1 MQIVKEERGGALVIV
16 FFILVLFTALA
27 LSLASHTMQSVKQRV
42 FSEDEVQ
49 GKLLADAGL
58 AYFQEY
64 LETQLQMPRSFLH
77 GNGTISELR
86 DSLAIANAEPV
97 SQSSDKVIE
106 IIKRISATEPNTYK
120 PIRLPGM
127 NGSFAIHTAIESRI
141 PRDTGSTSQPY
152 VLKLKVSVIGIPDR
166 AENFRKVK
174 LTSTVY
180 VNTVPAPFHYAIS
193 TPGQLRLFGGS
204 NVIGNIAADSVVTSS
219 RYRYSSLKNTEDSD
233 PTNDEV
239 VWEVGTSGPNYV
251 EGEIFLPSR
260 SRLMQIAAIPA
271 EEPSSTAFS
280 GPRLDD
286 LEAAFVPSPLPD
298 TEEPTITLSAD
309 PKTPHIPGYE
319 PPIVTETHRPTDSLF
334 TEEQGENTAQ
344 YVYDRI
350 REGKQLASSAQQLE
364 PVEFARWFRDPEE
377 AADPLPPGF
386 MEASAP
392 NGELLVIE
400 SPYREDTP
408 DFLNLTA
415 RFTGN
420 ALANIRQLYISGPDG
435 EGMAAV
441 EMGRSGSFKAQPDQ
455 EGEPFTY
462 TGTIYIKGN
471 LDIVGDVSI
480 DGTVYVDGNVVIREI
495 RNITQPGHKKNNL
508 VIIASGTISLTDR
521 YTDESSIDS
530 TDIYPLSA
538 FLYSESAMEIYSI
551 HSHNR
556 LIGGIA
562 TGRSVRDAVEAGT
575 SYIEL
580 NSVREPRGDQPP
592 THMSISFDRNIFEVK
607 TPGLPPGDRFHIDL
621 YDKEYPEVGEPLLE

>member
-16 FFILVLFTALA
+16 FFIIVLFTVLA
-27 LSLASHTMQSVKQRV
+27 LSLASYTMQSVKQRT
-42 FSEDEVQ
+42 FAEDEVQ

-64 LETQLQMPRSFLH
+64 LETQLQMPHSFLN
-77 GNGTISELR
+77 GNGTISEVR
-86 DSLAIANAEPV
+86 DSLSRPTEVPV
-97 SQSSDKVIE
+97 TQSSDKVIDLVE
-106 IIKRISATEPNTYK
+106 SISATEPNTYK
-120 PIRLPGM
+120 EIRLPGM

-166 AENFRKVK
+166 AENLRKVK

-233 PTNDEV
+233 PANDEV

-260 SRLMQIAAIPA
+260 SRLMEIAAFPA

-280 GPRLDD
+280 GPRIAD
-286 LEAAFVPSPLPD
+286 LESAFVPSPLPD
-298 TEEPTITLSAD
+298 TEENAVTLSAD
-309 PKTPHIPGYE
+309 PATPYIPGYE
-319 PPIVTETHRPTDSLF
+319 PPIVTERNRPTDSLF
-334 TEEQGENTAQ
+334 IDEQVGSTAK
-344 YVYDRI
+344 YVSDRI
-350 REGKQLASSAQQLE
+350 REGKALATSAQQMP
-364 PVEFARWFRDPEE
+364 PVESARWFRDPDE
-377 AADPLPPGF
+377 ADGAVPPGF
-386 MEASAP
+386 IDAYAP
-392 NGELLVIE
+392 SGELLVIE
-400 SPYREDTP
+400 SPYRDANP

-415 RFTGN
+415 RFTGDS
-420 ALANIRQLYISGPDG
+420 LENIRHLYISGPDG

-441 EMGRSGSFKAQPDQ
+441 EMGRSGSFKTQPDH
-455 EGEPFTY
+455 EGKPFTY

-480 DGTVYVDGNVVIREI
+480 NGTVYVDGNVVIREI
-495 RNITQPGHKKNNL
+495 QNITQPGRKNNL

-521 YTDESSIDS
+521 YKDESSIDS
-530 TDIYPLSA
+530 KDIYPLSA

-551 HSHNR
+551 NSHNR

-562 TGRSVRDAVEAGT
+562 TGRSVRDAVEEGT

-580 NSVREPRGDQPP
+580 NSVREDRAEKPP
-592 THMSISFDRNIFEVK
+592 THMSISFDRNIFEEK
-607 TPGLPPGDRFHIDL
+607 TPGLPPGDRFHIDM
-621 YDKEYPEVGEPLLE
+621 YDKEYPEVGDPILE